1 MGWVFVT
8 TRQSDSIL
16 PTKILLPFF
25 FFSLS
30 PPVNQDADLSSGG
43 WRVLR
48 PPSSEDYVMASVLE
62 LSFHYKIPTH
72 LSGENAVRAAQ
83 NILESP
89 SHLGVLCKNFCT
101 NKMFPSY
108 KCKNIHLFDR
118 ERVVVGRSA
127 VVVVVVFFQA
137 PVFVHASIHFSYLR

>member
-1 MGWVFVT
+1 MFVT
-8 TRQSDSIL
+8 TRQSNSIL

-48 PPSSEDYVMASVLE
+48 PASSEDYVMASVLE

-108 KCKNIHLFDR
+108 KCKNIHMFDR

-127 VVVVVVFFQA
+127 VVVVVCFF
-137 PVFVHASIHFSYLR
+137 FKHLYSSMLLSIFRS